1 MVRRVRALVLAAG
14 FGTRLRPLTDHV
26 PKALVPIG
34 DRSAAAHALAAVR
47 AAGCGPVAINAHH
60 LAPMVAAFAAAE
72 GLALSE
78 ERTILGT
85 AGGLAAARALLGAG
99 DVLVYNADVFF
110 PEGVDLAPLLAAHAA
125 GGAEATLLVRAA
137 APGRLGNVGVDDGGE
152 VVRLR
157 GAAPAPREVGSR
169 DFLGVHVVG
178 GGLALPAEGCL
189 VGDVYI
195 PALARGARLRTV
207 AHDGPALDTGTLA
220 DYLAANLAW
229 LEARGA
235 RRYVDPAAAVSAPVE
250 RAVVLAG
257 AEVTAPIER
266 AVVWPGA
273 TVAEPATDAI
283 VTPFGVFG
291 ARAAPG

>member
-1 MVRRVRALVLAAG
+1 MRALVLAAG
-14 FGTRLRPLTDHV
+14 FGTRLRPLTEHV

-34 DRSAAAHALAAVR
+34 DRPSAAHAVAAVR
-47 AAGCGPVAINAHH
+47 AAGCAPIAINAHH
-60 LAPMVAAFAAAE
+60 LAEMVAAFAAEE
-72 GLALSE
+72 GLAISQE
-78 ERTILGT
+78 EAILGT
-85 AGGLAAARALLGAG
+85 AGGLAAARSVAG
-99 DVLVYNADVFF
+99 QGDYLVYNADVFF
-110 PEGVDLAPLLAAHAA
+110 PGGVDLAPLLAAHAA

-137 APGRLGNVGVDDGGE
+137 ARGRLGNVGLDAEGR

-157 GAAPAPREVGSR
+157 GAAPAPGEVGSC

-195 PALARGARLRTV
+195 PALARGARLCALR
-207 AHDGPALDTGTLA
+207 HEGPALDTGTIA

-229 LEARGA
+229 LEARSQRLHA
-235 RRYVDPAAAVSAPVE
+235 HPDAVIAAPAD
-250 RAVVLAG
+250 RAIVLAG
-257 AEVTAPIER
+257 AQVRAPIER
-266 AVVWPGA
+266 VLVWPGA
-273 TVAEPATDAI
+273 VVTEPASDAV